1 MILIIMQIIYNA
13 YPQKDDWQFVVRSQP
28 TMLSCY
34 NIYDIVL
41 CAMVL
46 WSEDID
52 STALYCLLIE
62 ERFIN
67 TSIYRYLEEPSNIYT
82 IICFPICR

>member
-52 STALYCLLIE
+52 STAI
-62 ERFIN
+62 
-67 TSIYRYLEEPSNIYT
+67 
-82 IICFPICR
+82 